1 MFKKLSAYLTRVL
14 NTAQNKIERLLIRVI
29 SRSDYWSGIGYAAR
43 VKFNEPLIA
52 FIHGHI
58 TIEQFGAIGRGE
70 TTLTDI
76 VRTLIPAEQ
85 FGTIK
90 RGEITLTEALS
101 VFYQDE
107 EKLRDFFNLKA
118 EAPNSLYHDQS

>member
-1 MFKKLSAYLTRVL
+1 MFKKLSAYLTRIL

-29 SRSDYWSGIGYAAR
+29 SKSDYWSGIGWAAR

-58 TIEQFGAIGRGE
+58 TIEQFDAIGRGE

-76 VRTLIPAEQ
+76 VSTLIPAEQ
-85 FGTIK
+85 FSAIK
-90 RGEITLTEALS
+90 RGEITLTEALNALS
-101 VFYQDE
+101 QDQIQ
-107 EKLRDFFNLKA
+107 
-118 EAPNSLYHDQS
+118 HDLHQSQ